1 MFPWTSNSTCLASSP
16 CTRLSRARSTI
27 SEVRLPPSHLSLSG
41 LAIPIWSAGN
51 VSLDQ
56 QLNLPRLFPMYAA
69 FPRSKYYK
77 RGPTS
82 TVASVSLRFGH
93 SIDILSPLLPNQDSG
108 GSPRCHDA
116 SISDHAV
123 LSDPAGV
130 SSDHRL

>member
-1 MFPWTSNSTCLASSP
+1 MSKCANEVKRSFGFDFAFSMIWSSFVDI
-16 CTRLSRARSTI
+16 LL
-27 SEVRLPPSHLSLSG
+27 LPL
-41 LAIPIWSAGN
+41 SAGN

-130 SSDHRL
+130 SSAHRL